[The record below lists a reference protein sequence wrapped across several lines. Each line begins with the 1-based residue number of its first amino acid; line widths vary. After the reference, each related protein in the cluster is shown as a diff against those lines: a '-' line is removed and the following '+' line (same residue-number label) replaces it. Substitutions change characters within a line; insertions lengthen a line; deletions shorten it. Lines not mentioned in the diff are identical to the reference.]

1 MIHNSL
7 EDKLQQFANPVEMLR
22 NAEAG
27 PYQFPVKSEFTN
39 WRDEQEAWRQSAVF
53 FDQSYHMA
61 DHYFEGPDVR
71 RLLEDVAHMD
81 YRFSQTARYKGCACH
96 IARTPFRVRL
106 R

>member
-1 MIHNSL
+1 MKRTNRP
-7 EDKLQQFANPVEMLR
+7 LQLP
-22 NAEAG
+22 NA
-27 PYQFPVKSEFTN
+27 YRVHYN
-39 WRDEQEAWRQSAVF
+39 WRDEQEFWRKTAVF